1 MKSEKH
7 SKIDDVHVYG
17 KKETRCVYAQYHSIS
32 LSGINEAHGRLSNL
46 STFNHVESAVCQ
58 KLLSIKI

>member
-17 KKETRCVYAQYHSIS
+17 KKETRCVYAQYVST
-32 LSGINEAHGRLSNL
+32 SGINEAHGRLSNL

-58 KLLSIKI
+58 KLLSTKI